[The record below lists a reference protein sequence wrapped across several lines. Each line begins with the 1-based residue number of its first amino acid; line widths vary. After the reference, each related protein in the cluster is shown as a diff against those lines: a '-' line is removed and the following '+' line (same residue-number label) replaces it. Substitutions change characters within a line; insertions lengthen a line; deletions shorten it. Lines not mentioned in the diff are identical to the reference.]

1 MDRKEDD
8 EQWVSGIR
16 VETVSYSMVMRLA
29 FLYLQH
35 LCISTT
41 MLCAVATHFRTA
53 SVFIEIDVKVMV
65 S

>member
-1 MDRKEDD
+1 MVAHAARL
-8 EQWVSGIR
+8 VILA
-16 VETVSYSMVMRLA
+16 SMVMRLA

-41 MLCAVATHFRTA
+41 MLCAVATHFCTA